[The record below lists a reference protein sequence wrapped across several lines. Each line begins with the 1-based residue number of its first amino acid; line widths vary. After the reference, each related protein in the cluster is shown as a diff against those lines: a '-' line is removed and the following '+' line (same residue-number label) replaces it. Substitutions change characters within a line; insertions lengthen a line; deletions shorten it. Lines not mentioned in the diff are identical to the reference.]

1 MARAGTLREGAR
13 TRRRLLAHPSAR
25 AGGLLVALLLL
36 FALVAPLVSPYGANA
51 SDFVHGLGPG
61 DTPGPPSGA
70 HWLGTD
76 RIFRDQL
83 TRLAMGAR
91 LSLSVGLGA
100 SALATLLGGAVG
112 IVAGYFEGRA
122 IDALLMRLVDIG
134 LSFPFLLLVMALGA
148 ALDNTSALT
157 VLVLLGASGWLGT
170 ARLVRAKTMQVR
182 AQEYIAAARALGLST
197 PRILWRHVLP
207 NVTGTL
213 VFTATLAVAQ
223 MLLAESVLSYLGAGV
238 PPPAASWGRMLF
250 EGQDF
255 YQAAPWLLLG
265 PAALV
270 VIAALAF
277 HLLGEGM
284 RDVLDP

>member
-1 MARAGTLREGAR
+1 MARRVGRRR
-13 TRRRLLAHPSAR
+13 TYLRLLAHPSAR
-25 AGGLLVALLLL
+25 LGALLVTLLVL
-36 FALVAPLVSPYGANA
+36 FALLAPLLSPYGANA

-61 DTPGPPSGA
+61 DTPAPPGAA

-76 RIFRDQL
+76 RIFRDEL

-91 LSLSVGLGA
+91 ISLFVGVGA
-100 SALATLLGGAVG
+100 SALATVLGGAVG
-112 IVAGYFEGRA
+112 IVAGYFEGRFV
-122 IDALLMRLVDIG
+122 DALLMRLVDVG
-134 LSFPFLLLVMALGA
+134 LSFPFLLLVMAVGA
-148 ALDNTSALT
+148 ALDSTSALT

-170 ARLVRAKTMQVR
+170 ARLVRAKTLQVR
-182 AQEYIAAARALGLST
+182 SQDYVAAARALGLST

-207 NVTGTL
+207 NVSGTL

-265 PAALV
+265 PAFAV
-270 VIAALAF
+270 VLAALAF

-284 RDVLDP
+284 RDA

>member
-1 MARAGTLREGAR
+1 MRLSSTN
-13 TRRRLLAHPSAR
+13 RRLLAHPSAR
-25 AGGLLVALLLL
+25 LGALLVTALVL
-36 FALVAPLVSPYGANA
+36 FALFAPLLSGYDGNA
-51 SDFVHGLGPG
+51 SDFVHGIGPG
-61 DTPGPPSGA
+61 DTPAAPSWA

-91 LSLSVGLGA
+91 LSLFVGLGA
-100 SALATLLGGAVG
+100 SLLATALGGAVG
-112 IVAGYFEGRA
+112 VVAGYFEGSFT
-122 IDALLMRLVDIG
+122 DALLMRLVDVG
-134 LSFPFLLLVMALGA
+134 LSFPFLLLVMAVGA
-148 ALDNTSALT
+148 ALETTSAVT
-157 VLVLLGASGWLGT
+157 VLLLLGAGGWLGT

-182 AQEYIAAARALGLST
+182 TQDYVAAARALGLST
-197 PRILWRHVLP
+197 ARILGRHVLP
-207 NVTGTL
+207 NVAGTL
-213 VFTATLAVAQ
+213 IFTATLAVAQ

-238 PPPAASWGRMLF
+238 PPPAASWGRMLL

-265 PAALV
+265 PALAV

-284 RDVLDP
+284 RDVLQE